1 MLKRLVSTPK
11 TSTVRVN
18 TREISLKDAAVMLE
32 QYFQVRKQATVNVTA
47 IN

>member
-18 TREISLKDAAVMLE
+18 TRQISLKDAATMLE
-32 QYFQVRKQATVNVTA
+32 KYFQVQKQATVNVTT